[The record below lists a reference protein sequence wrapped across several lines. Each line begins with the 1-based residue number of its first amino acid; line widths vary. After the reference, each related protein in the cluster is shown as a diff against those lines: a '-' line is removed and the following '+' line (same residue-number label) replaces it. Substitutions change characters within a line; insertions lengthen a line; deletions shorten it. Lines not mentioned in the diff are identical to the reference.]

1 MEKVSNQGKTS
12 TASKRRTEKEITNTL
27 TALRSPRTHKKK
39 KDWGPWGTRENNSA
53 KHRSIEPSESKNRT
67 KSVAPPKK
75 STKPKIKK
83 FVINKTKKRK
93 PEKRNYPSTYCEKP
107 RVNSALKPSMAE
119 AVLNRMNCATK
130 QIIEVTRRK

>member
-27 TALRSPRTHKKK
+27 TALRSPKTHKKK

-93 PEKRNYPSTYCEKP
+93 PEKRNGHK
-107 RVNSALKPSMAE
+107 
-119 AVLNRMNCATK
+119 TK
-130 QIIEVTRRK
+130 KHDKRYKETGKHKDS